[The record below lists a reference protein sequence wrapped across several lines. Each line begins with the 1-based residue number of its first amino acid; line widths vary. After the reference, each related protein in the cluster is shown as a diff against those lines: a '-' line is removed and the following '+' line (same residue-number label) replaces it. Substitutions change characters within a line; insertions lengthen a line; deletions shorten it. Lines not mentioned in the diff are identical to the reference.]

1 MIDYFEFAS
10 GLIALC
16 SSLVPFVLAAR
27 IFKTSRSL
35 FLLSGMLGLALLVH
49 GVYRVSDSWGES
61 FTASELE
68 FLSSLLVFGA
78 TVWYTYLRRV
88 KLDA

>member
-1 MIDYFEFAS
+1 
-10 GLIALC
+10 
-16 SSLVPFVLAAR
+16 
-27 IFKTSRSL
+27 
-35 FLLSGMLGLALLVH
+35 MLGLALLVH